1 MGSSEARSPCGRQP
15 VKFTNKV
22 AIVTGASQ
30 GIGKA
35 VSLAFITEGAS
46 VAICA
51 RDKARLDEAAEQIGA
66 GVFSMPC
73 DVSSEGEVRSFVQQ
87 VQRRFGKIDI
97 LVNNAGDTSS
107 ALLLEMDSLFWNRTL
122 ANNLTSVFL
131 MTRAVIPAMMQQKY
145 GRVVNVASMA
155 AKHGSRYISAYSATK
170 HGVLG
175 FTRSVAL
182 EMVDHGITVNAVCPG
197 YVDTLNQERNIETI
211 MRDRRLPHEEV
222 RKMLEQKNP
231 RRRFISME
239 EVAQTILLLASDEA
253 GAITGE
259 AVDLW

>member
-1 MGSSEARSPCGRQP
+1 M
-15 VKFTNKV
+15 KFTNKV

-30 GIGKA
+30 GIGRA
-35 VSLAFITEGAS
+35 VSLAFVSAGAEL
-46 VAICA
+46 AICA
-51 RDKARLDEAAEQIGA
+51 RNKAKLDEAAQQIGPE
-66 GVFSMPC
+66 VFSVLC
-73 DVSSEGEVRSFVQQ
+73 DVSCESEVSSFVQQ
-87 VQRRFGKIDI
+87 VQRRFGRIDI
-97 LVNNAGDTSS
+97 LVNNAGETSS
-107 ALLLEMDSLFWNRTL
+107 ALLLEMDSTFWNRML

-131 MTRAVIPAMMQQKY
+131 MTRAVIPVMMQQKY

-182 EMVDHGITVNAVCPG
+182 EMVEYGITVNAVCPG
-197 YVDTLNQERNIETI
+197 YVDTPNQERNIETI

-239 EVAQTILLLASDEA
+239 EVAQTILLLASDEVST
-253 GAITGE
+253 ITGE
-259 AVDLW
+259 AIELW

>member
-1 MGSSEARSPCGRQP
+1 MR
-15 VKFTNKV
+15 FTGKV

-35 VSLAFITEGAS
+35 VSVAFVREGAKLAVCS
-46 VAICA
+46 RNA
-51 RDKARLDEAAEQIGA
+51 KNLDEARRGIGPE
-66 GVFSMPC
+66 VFSLPC
-73 DVSSEGEVRSFVQQ
+73 DVASENEVAGFVQQ
-87 VQRRFGKIDI
+87 VQRHFGRIDI
-97 LVNNAGDTSS
+97 LVNNAAETSS
-107 ALLLEMDSLFWNRTL
+107 ALLMEMDSAFWNRML

-131 MTRAVIPAMMQQKY
+131 MTRAVVPLMIRQKY
-145 GRVVNVASMA
+145 GRIINVASMA

-197 YVDTLNQERNIETI
+197 YVDTPNQERNIETI
-211 MRDRRLPHEEV
+211 MRDRRLSHEEV
-222 RKMLEQKNP
+222 RKILEQKNP

-239 EVAQTILLLASDEA
+239 EVAQTILMLASDEA
-253 GAITGE
+253 SAITGE
-259 AVDLW
+259 AIELW

>member
-1 MGSSEARSPCGRQP
+1 VRLANR
-15 VKFTNKV
+15 V

-35 VSLAFITEGAS
+35 LSLAFASAGAKL
-46 VAICA
+46 AICA
-51 RDKARLDEAAEQIGA
+51 RNKAKLDEAAQQIGPE
-66 GVFSMPC
+66 VFSVLC
-73 DVSSEGEVRSFVQQ
+73 DVSSESEVSSFAQQ

-107 ALLLEMDSLFWNRTL
+107 ALLLEMDSAFWNRML

-131 MTRAVIPAMMQQKY
+131 MTRAVIPIMLQQKY
-145 GRVVNVASMA
+145 GRIINVASMA
-155 AKHGSRYISAYSATK
+155 AKHGSRYISAYSAGK

-182 EMVDHGITVNAVCPG
+182 EMVEHGITVNAVCPG
-197 YVDTLNQERNIETI
+197 YVDTPNQERNIEAI
-211 MRDRRLPHEEV
+211 MRDRRLSHQEV
-222 RKMLEQKNP
+222 RKILEEKNP

-239 EVAQTILLLASDEA
+239 EVAQTILMLASDEA
-253 GAITGE
+253 STITGE
-259 AVDLW
+259 AIELW

>member
-1 MGSSEARSPCGRQP
+1 M
-15 VKFTNKV
+15 KFTNKV

-35 VSLAFITEGAS
+35 VYLAFASEGAK

-51 RDKARLDEAAEQIGA
+51 RDKAKLDEAAEEIGC
-66 GVFSMPC
+66 GVFSALC
-73 DVSSEGEVRSFVQQ
+73 DVSCEGEVSSFVQQ

-97 LVNNAGDTSS
+97 LVNNAGETSS
-107 ALLLEMDSLFWNRTL
+107 ALLLEMDNTFWNRML

-131 MTRAVIPAMMQQKY
+131 MTRAVVPLMMQQKY
-145 GRVVNVASMA
+145 GRIINVASMA
-155 AKHGSRYISAYSATK
+155 AKRGSRYISAYSATK

-182 EMVDHGITVNAVCPG
+182 EVVDFGITVNAVCPG
-197 YVDTLNQERNIETI
+197 YVDTPNQEINIVKI
-211 MRDRRLPHEEV
+211 MKDRGLPRDEV
-222 RKMLEQKNP
+222 KKLLEQKNP

-239 EVAQTILLLASDEA
+239 EVAQTILVLASDEA
-253 GAITGE
+253 STITGE
-259 AVDLW
+259 AIDLW